1 MAVDTDNR
9 SPEQISL
16 TRFLRERLRRRL
28 DSEHEQAFLRV
39 IIVFILA
46 AYYFTLAALGN
57 FTTPALAW
65 GFYWALG
72 YLLLS
77 LVYVGLILA
86 WPHISPPRRL
96 AAMVTDFATLTAM
109 MHWGGEAGT
118 PLYLLYLWI
127 TFGNGFR
134 FGNRYLAA
142 SALVST
148 AGMLI
153 VWITTDYWLKSPHLA
168 FGAVAA
174 LIVLP
179 AYVATLIRKLT
190 EAKLQAEQANQ
201 AKSRFLATMSHEL
214 RTPLNAIIGLGDLM
228 QDTKLDR
235 EQRDMMRT
243 IGTSARALLSLINHI
258 LDFSKIEA
266 GKMSVEV
273 IDFDLYA
280 EIADIVRIL
289 RNEAVKKSL
298 RLATH
303 IGADVPP
310 NLFGGCQ
317 QLRQILT
324 NLLSNAVKFTERGHI
339 LLTVE
344 RIGGTPEQPLLRFE
358 VADTGIGISHEAC
371 QRIFDSFTQADD
383 ATNRRYGGTGLGL
396 ALAKQL
402 SGLMGG
408 TIAVESEPG
417 KGSRFRV
424 EIPLAVSK
432 AAPKSAPTVPL
443 AREVLLV
450 SSDAVLTR
458 HLQFPIEE
466 AGYAMR
472 RLTSLGAAVD
482 RVIDDK
488 REGIDYHIVFL
499 DPATGLTPTDAAAAL
514 RTADPTGDVA
524 LVLIGG
530 DLTGPTV
537 RENFLMSLE
546 RHPDPTTIDHVVHAL
561 RVFDAQRKDEEQEV
575 QRRHAAES
583 RAQRPL
589 RILVAE
595 DNGVNRKVTAKILRR
610 AGHDPHLVE
619 TGDAALDALE
629 QERFDLV
636 LLDINMPG
644 TSGLDVVKL
653 HRFAHMGEPY
663 LPMVALT
670 ADATTETRAL
680 CQEAGMDGYITKP
693 VEAAQLLKAIEEI
706 AERKPPVEA
715 AAPEPASAPTAGS
728 AAAAGSTAAITD
740 ITTHPRFQSD
750 IGPVIDFAAM
760 AALEAMDPEGDF
772 LGEILTDFIGDTEG
786 LIEAMAEAVEDRHIV
801 GIRDVAHGMR
811 SSAANVGAVRVHRIC
826 GEICA
831 ASTPD
836 LERDSD
842 QRLLALREE
851 FDRFRVAAM
860 RHLEERRKSSQPN

>member
-1 MAVDTDNR
+1 MAADTDNR
-9 SPEQISL
+9 NPEQISL
-16 TRFLRERLRRRL
+16 TRFLRERLRRRQ
-28 DSEHEQAFLRV
+28 DSEHEQAFVRV
-39 IIVFILA
+39 VIVLILA
-46 AYYFTLAALGN
+46 AYYLILAALSD
-57 FTTPALAW
+57 FTIPAYSW
-65 GFYWALG
+65 GFYWASG
-72 YLLLS
+72 YLVLS
-77 LVYVGLILA
+77 LVYVALILA

-96 AAMVTDFATLTAM
+96 AAMVTDFATLTAL

-153 VWITTDYWLKSPHLA
+153 VWVTTEYWRNSPHLA

-174 LIVLP
+174 LMVLP
-179 AYVATLIRKLT
+179 GYVATLIRKLT
-190 EAKLQAEQANQ
+190 EAKRAAEQANQ

-235 EQRDMMRT
+235 DQRDMMRT

-266 GKMSVEV
+266 GKMSVEI

-289 RNEAVKKSL
+289 RSEAVKKSL

-310 NLFGGCQ
+310 HLFGGCQ

-324 NLLSNAVKFTERGHI
+324 NLLSNAVKFTDRGHI

-358 VADTGIGISHEAC
+358 VTDTGIGISPDAC

-383 ATNRRYGGTGLGL
+383 STNRRYGGTGLGL

-408 TIAVESEPG
+408 TIGVESEIG

-424 EIPLAVSK
+424 EIPIAISK
-432 AAPKSAPTVPL
+432 VVPLAAPPVPV

-450 SSDAVLTR
+450 SSDAVLAR

-546 RHPDPTTIDHVVHAL
+546 RHPDAAALAHVVHAL

-575 QRRHAAES
+575 QRRQAAES

-653 HRFAHMGEPY
+653 HRFSHMDDPY

-670 ADATTETRAL
+670 ADATTETRSL

-693 VEAAQLLKAIEEI
+693 VEAAHLLKVIEEV
-706 AERKPPVEA
+706 ADRKPPTA
-715 AAPEPASAPTAGS
+715 AATPEPAPAPAAGPTA
-728 AAAAGSTAAITD
+728 AVTD

-750 IGPVIDFAAM
+750 SGPVIDFGAM

-772 LGEILTDFIGDTEG
+772 LGEILTDFISDTEG
-786 LIEAMAEAVEDRHIV
+786 LIEAMADAVRERHIV

-836 LERDSD
+836 LERDSA

-851 FDRFRVAAM
+851 FERFRVAAM
-860 RHLEERRKSSQPN
+860 RHLEERRKSIQPN

>member
-1 MAVDTDNR
+1 MAADTDNR
-9 SPEQISL
+9 ASEQISL
-16 TRFLRERLRRRL
+16 TRFLRDRLRRRQ
-28 DSEHEQAFLRV
+28 DSEHEQAIVRV
-39 IIVFILA
+39 VIVFILA
-46 AYYFTLAALGN
+46 AYYFTLSALN
-57 FTTPALAW
+57 DFSLPAYNW
-65 GFYWALG
+65 GFYWASG
-72 YLLLS
+72 YLALS

-86 WPHISPPRRL
+86 WPNISPPRRL
-96 AAMVTDFATLTAM
+96 AAMVTDFATLTAL

-148 AGMLI
+148 SGMVF
-153 VWITTDYWLKSPHLA
+153 VWVTTDYWRSSPHLA

-174 LIVLP
+174 LVVLP
-179 AYVATLIRKLT
+179 GYVATLIRKLT
-190 EAKLQAEQANQ
+190 EAKRQAEQANQ

-235 EQRDMMRT
+235 DQRDMMRT

-266 GKMSVEV
+266 GKMSVET

-289 RNEAVKKSL
+289 RNEAGKKGL

-310 NLFGGCQ
+310 HLYGGCQ

-344 RIGGTPEQPLLRFE
+344 RIGGTPEQPLLRFD
-358 VADTGIGISHEAC
+358 VTDTGIGISAESC

-408 TIAVESEPG
+408 TIGVDSEPG

-424 EIPLAVSK
+424 EIPIAVSK
-432 AAPKSAPTVPL
+432 VIPLTAPAVPL

-450 SSDAVLTR
+450 SSDAVLAR

-472 RLTSLGAAVD
+472 RLPSLGAAVD

-488 REGIDYHIVFL
+488 REGIDYHIVML
-499 DPATGLTPTDAAAAL
+499 DPASGLTPTDAAAAL

-524 LVLIGG
+524 LILIGG
-530 DLTGPTV
+530 DLTGPAV
-537 RENFLMSLE
+537 RENFLMALE
-546 RHPDPTTIDHVVHAL
+546 RHPDAAALAHVVHAL
-561 RVFDAQRKDEEQEV
+561 RVFDAQRKDEEQEI
-575 QRRHAAES
+575 QRRQAAES

-595 DNGVNRKVTAKILRR
+595 DNSVNRKVTAKILRR

-629 QERFDLV
+629 QDRFDLV

-653 HRFAHMGEPY
+653 YRFAHMGDPY

-670 ADATTETRAL
+670 ADATTETRSL

-693 VEAAQLLKAIEEI
+693 VEAAHLLKVIQEV
-706 AERKPPVEA
+706 AERKPPTA
-715 AAPEPASAPTAGS
+715 AAEPAPAPATGPS
-728 AAAAGSTAAITD
+728 AAVTD

-750 IGPVIDFAAM
+750 SGPVIDFGAM

-772 LGEILTDFIGDTEG
+772 LGEILTDFISDTEG
-786 LIEAMAEAVEDRHIV
+786 LIEAMAEAVRDRHIV

-836 LERDSD
+836 LERDAG
-842 QRLLALREE
+842 QRLAALREE

-860 RHLEERRKSSQPN
+860 RHLEERRKSSQPS